1 MRDRQCLVYAHLSIV
16 HSFRRSF
23 LSFFSL
29 FLSLSPPFPSLDPC
43 SSWGRPD
50 SSIKPINPRQPM
62 AARCSHWDPSI
73 DHSVSL
79 CSLSLSFHGR
89 SPFFLAS
96 TGSLLFEYQLRPP
109 NLFNERLINVKAHR
123 QKGHCR
129 RRPDFPLSLSLTL
142 ARLRKLLLLVRL
154 LVTRT
159 RRKRRKVGRVVGI
172 IAIGF
177 AEEARGLS
185 SLVSL
190 KLVESSVCQNR
201 GKCWPDECLL

>member
-1 MRDRQCLVYAHLSIV
+1 M
-16 HSFRRSF
+16 F
-23 LSFFSL
+23 
-29 FLSLSPPFPSLDPC
+29 PFAL
-43 SSWGRPD
+43 
-50 SSIKPINPRQPM
+50 
-62 AARCSHWDPSI
+62 
-73 DHSVSL
+73 
-79 CSLSLSFHGR
+79 SLSLSTVGR
-89 SPFFLAS
+89 PFSLAS

-177 AEEARGLS
+177 AEEARGPLLS
-185 SLVSL
+185 RF
-190 KLVESSVCQNR
+190 VEISRV
-201 GKCWPDECLL
+201 ECLPESREMLAG

>member
-1 MRDRQCLVYAHLSIV
+1 MRDRQCSVYAHLSIV

-23 LSFFSL
+23 LSFFSPVS
-29 FLSLSPPFPSLDPC
+29 LSLSPPFPSLDPC

-123 QKGHCR
+123 QKGYCR
-129 RRPDFPLSLSLTL
+129 RRPDFPLSLSN
-142 ARLRKLLLLVRL
+142 ARSSQEASAARSASRYAYEEETAESWPRRWNNSDRVRGGSE
-154 LVTRT
+154 RSSP
-159 RRKRRKVGRVVGI
+159 
-172 IAIGF
+172 
-177 AEEARGLS
+177 LS
-185 SLVSL
+185 F
-190 KLVESSVCQNR
+190 R
-201 GKCWPDECLL
+201 

>member
-1 MRDRQCLVYAHLSIV
+1 MLGV
-16 HSFRRSF
+16 RSF
-23 LSFFSL
+23 VHCPFFPTVL
-29 FLSLSPPFPSLDPC
+29 PFFPLSLSPLPPFPSC

-79 CSLSLSFHGR
+79 CSLSLSLSTVGR
-89 SPFFLAS
+89 PFSLAFPS
-96 TGSLLFEYQLRPP
+96 TGSLLFAYQLRPP

-129 RRPDFPLSLSLTL
+129 RPDFPLSLSLS
-142 ARLRKLLLLVRL
+142 RLRKLLLLVRL

-159 RRKRRKVGRVVGI
+159 RKRRKVGRVVGI

-177 AEEARGLS
+177 AEARALLS
-185 SLVSL
+185 
-190 KLVESSVCQNR
+190 
-201 GKCWPDECLL
+201 LLSFR